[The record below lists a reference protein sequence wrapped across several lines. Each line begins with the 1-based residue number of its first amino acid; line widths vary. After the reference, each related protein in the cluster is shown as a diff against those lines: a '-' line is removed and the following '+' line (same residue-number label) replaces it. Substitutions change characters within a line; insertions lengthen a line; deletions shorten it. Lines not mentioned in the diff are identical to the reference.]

1 MSPNFSEKAA
11 VVLDSNY
18 VKEIRQ
24 ATTRSGQFSR
34 HLAAAAV
41 YAGNRAVNEGRL
53 FEFMDLCERRD
64 NCEPVMKRNYTA
76 AINAIYGVALGVEK
90 ISKSGIISYEV
101 NAKQCTPEAL
111 TEANKETYE
120 NRKNILKHLDAI
132 RVRIIRDK
140 AEKSL
145 EDLQSAAVTA
155 YGAFKAKGG
164 AFLDFLK
171 EVEPEIFKAMQ
182 EADAKA
188 KAKEARAKAQ
198 ACTAKEAAAA

>member
-1 MSPNFSEKAA
+1 MSSISEKPA
-11 VVLDSNY
+11 VVLDHNY

-24 ATTRSGQFSR
+24 ATSRGGQFSR

-53 FEFMDLCERRD
+53 FEFMDLCSRRD
-64 NCEPVMKRNYTA
+64 SCDPNMKRNYTA
-76 AINAIYGVALGVEK
+76 AINAIYGVALGTEK
-90 ISKSGIISYEV
+90 ISKNGIISYEV
-101 NAKQCTPEAL
+101 NAKQCNPESL
-111 TEANKETYE
+111 VEADKETYE

-145 EDLQSAAVTA
+145 EDLQSAAVAA

-164 AFLDFLK
+164 AFLDFLA
-171 EVEPEIFKAMQ
+171 EIEPEIFKAMK

-188 KAKEARAKAQ
+188 KAKEAK
-198 ACTAKEAAAA
+198 AKEAKAA